1 MLDQAQRA
9 GLTPIN
15 AIHPRA
21 VVAGTVQLGLGIWI
35 AAGVVVNPGTIVG
48 DGAVLN
54 TGATVDH
61 DCRIGAYANVSP
73 GCHLSGRTVIGR
85 YAFLGTGAITLPD
98 VSDRRGGDCRRRRRR
113 PRRRSRRGRPWSVS
127 RPASSGRT
135 GIVEP
140 FIEEHVRMPGILGDS
155 PALDTMMNIVRPV
168 LPDLSEFEADFRAA
182 LRSGQVTNN
191 SRFVVEFERRIREY
205 LGVRYALAFC
215 NGETALICMLKA
227 AELTGD
233 IIVPSYTFSGTVH
246 AAIWANLRPVFADL
260 DAATFTIDPVSIES
274 RLTPAT
280 TAILAAPVYGNP
292 CDNDALQKLA
302 DRRNLTLLYDSAS
315 GFGCTYRGRRLGGF
329 GRAEIFSFHA
339 TKVFGTME
347 GGALTTDDPE
357 LYERARL
364 LRGFGQIGSVDCG
377 VAGLNGKMM
386 EVAALVGLRTLDT
399 FDATVAHRERI
410 ALEYDRL
417 LSGVPGVC
425 VQQMTPG
432 STSTRLYEA
441 FVLDE
446 QRFGLNRD
454 QLVEA
459 LKSDNITARKFLD
472 PAGAPHDLLPR
483 DGWRR
488 QPAEYRQGCGQRRG
502 AAVSIRHVPGG
513 GAGGVRRHRFSPR
526 IAPTTFG
533 RG

>member
-1 MLDQAQRA
+1 
-9 GLTPIN
+9 
-15 AIHPRA
+15 
-21 VVAGTVQLGLGIWI
+21 
-35 AAGVVVNPGTIVG
+35 
-48 DGAVLN
+48 
-54 TGATVDH
+54 
-61 DCRIGAYANVSP
+61 
-73 GCHLSGRTVIGR
+73 
-85 YAFLGTGAITLPD
+85 
-98 VSDRRGGDCRRRRRR
+98 
-113 PRRRSRRGRPWSVS
+113 
-127 RPASSGRT
+127 
-135 GIVEP
+135 
-140 FIEEHVRMPGILGDS
+140 MPGILGDS
-155 PALDTMMNIVRPV
+155 PALDAMLNIVRPV
-168 LPDLSEFEADFRAA
+168 LPELSEFADDFQAA

-205 LGVRYALAFC
+205 LNVEYALAFC

-227 AELTGD
+227 AGLTGD

-260 DAATFTIDPVSIES
+260 DAATFTIDPMSIES
-274 RLTPAT
+274 RITPGT

-292 CDNDALQKLA
+292 CDNDALQRLA
-302 DRRNLTLLYDSAS
+302 ERRNLTLLFDSAS

-347 GGALTTDDPE
+347 GGALTTNDPD

-425 VQQMTPG
+425 VQQVTPG
-432 STSTRLYEA
+432 CTSTRLYQA
-441 FVLDE
+441 LVLDG
-446 QRFGLNRD
+446 QRFGLDRD

-472 PAGAPHDLLPR
+472 PPVHRMTCYRAMVGEVSLPNTDRVAANAVALPFPSDMSLEEVRTVCGAIASLQHRAD
-483 DGWRR
+483 
-488 QPAEYRQGCGQRRG
+488 A
-502 AAVSIRHVPGG
+502 
-513 GAGGVRRHRFSPR
+513 VRRRLRRS
-526 IAPTTFG
+526 A
-533 RG
+533 